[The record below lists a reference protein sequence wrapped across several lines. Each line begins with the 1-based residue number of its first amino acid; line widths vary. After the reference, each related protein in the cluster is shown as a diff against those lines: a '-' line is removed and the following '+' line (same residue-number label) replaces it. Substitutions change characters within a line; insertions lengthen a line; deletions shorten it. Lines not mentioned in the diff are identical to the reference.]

1 MSGLSKTDVIV
12 ERILE
17 RRSGLSINDLIEG
30 KIRPR
35 ELQSLLLK
43 AYENITS
50 RFNIKDILKQ
60 HEGSRFTQPCDI
72 TQRELLGFDCAAYRV
87 IPKEFESTEL
97 SPVNPLG
104 VNRILAKIDQKNIL
118 STIRNTEVNADVTIA
133 LSLECAKKREELLR
147 GNPKSLKEVSLCT
160 SHRSIRLQEFPKNS
174 GFTSHFKIFAACTAA
189 RDIGDEEF
197 ESGNLVKHIGFYLD
211 LFKAL
216 NQRGYSVSEVSVFLS
231 DVRITERII
240 ELLKI
245 DREELIRDNQTN
257 EFKPRFKPF
266 GRYSVDLPE
275 KIARIEELDRFTNEY
290 GIGESVEFLKRIQDK
305 AISKLKAEYPKVNF
319 GFNQHRVNGI
329 GYYENL
335 CFSVKAKNKKGIE
348 FSLVDGG
355 STNWTQKILRNGKER
370 LFISGIGSE
379 LFCRNF
385 KE

>member
-1 MSGLSKTDVIV
+1 MNALSKTDTIV

-17 RRSGLSINDLIEG
+17 RRNGLSIRGLVEG
-30 KIRPR
+30 KIRPH

-43 AYENITS
+43 TYESITS
-50 RFNIKDILKQ
+50 CFSIKDILKQ
-60 HEGSRFTQPCDI
+60 HEDSRFTQPCDI
-72 TQRELLGFDCAAYRV
+72 TQKELLGFDCAAYRV
-87 IPKEFESTEL
+87 IPKEFESVEL

-118 STIRNTEVNADVTIA
+118 STIRNTEVNADATIA
-133 LSLECAKKREELLR
+133 LSLECAKKRKELLQS
-147 GNPKSLKEVSLCT
+147 NSKSLEEVNLCT
-160 SHRSIRLQEFPKNS
+160 SHRSVRLQEFPENS

-197 ESGNLVKHIGFYLD
+197 ESRNLIKHIGFYLD
-211 LFKAL
+211 LFEAL
-216 NQRGYSVSEVSVFLS
+216 NQQEYSISEVSVLFS

-240 ELLKI
+240 ELLEI
-245 DREELIRDNQTN
+245 DREELIRNNQTN
-257 EFKPRFKPF
+257 EFKPRFKPLE
-266 GRYSVDLPE
+266 RYNIALPE
-275 KIARIEELDRFTNEY
+275 KVVRIEELDRFVKEY
-290 GIGESVEFLKRIQDK
+290 KIEESVEFLKRIQNK
-305 AISKLKAEYPKVNF
+305 AISKLETEYPKVNF
-319 GFNQHRVNGI
+319 EFNPHRVNGI

-335 CFSVKAKNKKGIE
+335 CFGIKAKNKEGVT
-348 FSLVDGG
+348 FSLIDGG

>member
-1 MSGLSKTDVIV
+1 MSVLSKTDIIV

-17 RRSGLSINDLIEG
+17 RRNDLSINDLVEG

-50 RFNIKDILKQ
+50 RFSVKDILKQ
-60 HEGSRFTQPCDI
+60 HEDSRFTQPCDI
-72 TQRELLGFDCAAYRV
+72 TQRELLGFDCAAYRI
-87 IPKEFESTEL
+87 IPEEFESMEL

-104 VNRILAKIDQKNIL
+104 VNRILAKIDQKNVL

-133 LSLECAKKREELLR
+133 LSLECAKKRKELLQS
-147 GNPKSLKEVSLCT
+147 NSKSLEEVNLCT

-197 ESGNLVKHIGFYLD
+197 ESRNLIKHIGFYLN

-216 NQRGYSVSEVSVFLS
+216 NQQGYSVSEVSVFLS

-240 ELLKI
+240 ELLEI

-257 EFKPRFKPF
+257 EFKPKFKPLE
-266 GRYSVDLPE
+266 RHNVDLPE
-275 KIARIEELDRFTNEY
+275 KIARIEELGKFVKGYRIE
-290 GIGESVEFLKRIQDK
+290 ESVEFLKRIQDK
-305 AISKLKAEYPKVNF
+305 AISNLKAEYPEVNF
-319 GFNQHRVNGI
+319 GFNLHRVNGI

-335 CFSVKAKNKKGIE
+335 CFSIKAKNKEGAT
-348 FSLVDGG
+348 FFLVDGG
-355 STNWTQKILRNGKER
+355 LTDWTQRILRNGKER

>member
-1 MSGLSKTDVIV
+1 MSVLSKTDIIV

-17 RRSGLSINDLIEG
+17 RRNGLSINDLVEG

-50 RFNIKDILKQ
+50 RFSVKDILKQ
-60 HEGSRFTQPCDI
+60 HEDSRFTQPCDI
-72 TQRELLGFDCAAYRV
+72 TQRELLGFDCAAYRI
-87 IPKEFESTEL
+87 IPEEFESMEL

-104 VNRILAKIDQKNIL
+104 VNRILAKIDQKNVL

-133 LSLECAKKREELLR
+133 LSLECAKKRKELLQS
-147 GNPKSLKEVSLCT
+147 NSKSLEEVNLCT

-197 ESGNLVKHIGFYLD
+197 ESRNLIKHIGFYLN

-216 NQRGYSVSEVSVFLS
+216 NQQGYSVSEVSVFLS

-240 ELLKI
+240 ELLEI

-257 EFKPRFKPF
+257 EFKPKFKPLE
-266 GRYSVDLPE
+266 RHNVDLPE
-275 KIARIEELDRFTNEY
+275 KIARIEELGKFVKGYRIE
-290 GIGESVEFLKRIQDK
+290 ESVEFLKRIQDK
-305 AISKLKAEYPKVNF
+305 AISNLKAEYPKVNF
-319 GFNQHRVNGI
+319 GFNLHRVNGI

-335 CFSVKAKNKKGIE
+335 CFSIKAKNKEGVT

-355 STNWTQKILRNGKER
+355 LTDWTQRILRNGKER